1 MVGGFRQLPSP
12 QADFGWPAPPA
23 LDFGKYTCTVRLN
36 TVDSCVVYL
45 ESPVETSTD
54 TKYAKHKG
62 LQYKRTLTMYKASSR
77 VKVEMV
83 MLNKEGTSTLSHGI
97 WDITQSLCGA
107 SNTTYDK
114 ENMWVYFPLNPNSS
128 MSGGYV
134 EYEQNGK
141 KDNTQWKKDVVPG
154 IMGVQYKQVVA
165 KIGADCKGGW
175 VCFVDRG
182 DGYAYVKTF
191 TYQDAKK
198 TSYPDSGAS
207 VQVYTYKDY
216 PNTEVEV
223 LGPITALAKGDSVTM
238 VENWYAARSKGPVY
252 SVNSAGLV
260 SKPIAAEQSG
270 SSVKVAG
277 SYGVFYQ
284 GKVRAIFKGSGAE
297 VAADSYAVSP
307 NEYFELADTLKIPA
321 NTTKLFLAL
330 YSGGGAFMG
339 NLDSAAVTAVGVSDK
354 PMQQDL
360 AGSASMMI
368 TRTPEALL
376 INASYQGAYRLE
388 LTSVDGK
395 RIMEIRGQGPSSHT
409 VPLSKLSAGV
419 ICVRAHHGGAVEERR
434 VTVR

>member
-1 MVGGFRQLPSP
+1 
-12 QADFGWPAPPA
+12 
-23 LDFGKYTCTVRLN
+23 
-36 TVDSCVVYL
+36 
-45 ESPVETSTD
+45 
-54 TKYAKHKG
+54 
-62 LQYKRTLTMYKASSR
+62 
-77 VKVEMV
+77 
-83 MLNKEGTSTLSHGI
+83 
-97 WDITQSLCGA
+97 
-107 SNTTYDK
+107 
-114 ENMWVYFPLNPNSS
+114 
-128 MSGGYV
+128 
-134 EYEQNGK
+134 
-141 KDNTQWKKDVVPG
+141 
-154 IMGVQYKQVVA
+154 
-165 KIGADCKGGW
+165 
-175 VCFVDRG
+175 
-182 DGYAYVKTF
+182 
-191 TYQDAKK
+191 
-198 TSYPDSGAS
+198 
-207 VQVYTYKDY
+207 
-216 PNTEVEV
+216 
-223 LGPITALAKGDSVTM
+223 M